1 MKYTLKIT
9 TILLAVLSF
18 AACTNEE
25 DNVFSESAANRLTL
39 SMGEYSDLL
48 KSSENGWAMQ
58 FFPSE
63 LEMGGIAMTAKFDG
77 SEVELRS
84 ENSISY
90 NGQSV
95 KTGTPVQS
103 MYSVKS
109 EQGVILTFNTYNVLL
124 HYYSQPKNPDDVDG
138 YASDYEFVFQRVSE
152 NRDSIFFKGKKY
164 GNEMTLVK
172 LNGDAEK
179 YISNVHSVDTAVA
192 MLPRTKFV
200 VGEKKHHISFND
212 HKLILTPDGATDD
225 KKMTLPYV
233 YNDKGFRLYEPLVL
247 DGKAYSNFEYNT
259 ENGNIYAEGT
269 DDNIPYPT
277 KMEQF
282 LGAKHAWEFIMDLT
296 TGSHE
301 MNDELY
307 NLIAEKKDF
316 SSYQILKTLHIGP
329 NSYYISGV
337 GKYAMTLQY
346 GFSFFGFMMQYSH
359 YGILLSA
366 DDDETVNISDG
377 GPDNSYDFYKASTD
391 SSREYIINHSPYKV
405 KFNDGLNATSATFV
419 STKDSNVWFNIKID
433 ENM

>member
-1 MKYTLKIT
+1 M
-9 TILLAVLSF
+9 
-18 AACTNEE
+18 AAFFCVACSNEE
-25 DNVFSESAANRLTL
+25 DNVFSDSAANRLTL
-39 SMGEYSDLL
+39 SITDYSDLL
-48 KSSENGWAMQ
+48 KSSKDGWAMQ

-90 NGQSV
+90 NGQSIA
-95 KTGTPVQS
+95 TGSPVQS

-109 EQGVILTFNTYNVLL
+109 EQGIILTFNTYNVLL
-124 HYYSQPKNPDDVDG
+124 HYYSQPKDPDDVDG

-152 NRDSIFFKGKKY
+152 GRDSIFLKGKKY
-164 GNEMTLVK
+164 GNMMTLVK
-172 LNGDAEK
+172 LSSDAEK

-200 VGEKKHHISFND
+200 VGEKKHHISFNG
-212 HKLILTPDGATDD
+212 HKLILTPEGESEENAI
-225 KKMTLPYV
+225 TLPYV

-247 DGKAYSNFEYNT
+247 DGKSYSNFEYNA
-259 ENGNIYAEGT
+259 ENGNIYAEGS

-282 LGAKHAWEFIMDLT
+282 LGAKHAWGFIMDLT

-307 NLIAEKKDF
+307 NLIAEKKNF

-329 NSYYISGV
+329 NAYYTSGV
-337 GKYAMTLQY
+337 AKYAMTLQY

-359 YGILLSA
+359 YGVLLSA
-366 DDDETVNISDG
+366 DNDEIININDG
-377 GPDNSYDFYKASTD
+377 GPDTSYSFYKASTD
-391 SSREYIINHSPYKV
+391 PSREYIISHSPYRV
-405 KFNDGLNATSATFV
+405 KFNDGLNATSAKFV
-419 STKDSNVWFNIKID
+419 STKDDNVWFNVKID
-433 ENM
+433 ESM

>member
-9 TILLAVLSF
+9 AIFLAALLF
-18 AACTNEE
+18 AACNNEE
-25 DNVFSESAANRLTL
+25 DDVFGDSAANRLTL
-39 SMGEYSDLL
+39 SIKEYSDLL

-84 ENSISY
+84 ENSIKY
-90 NGQSV
+90 NGQNIE
-95 KTGTPVQS
+95 TGVPVQS

-109 EQGVILTFNTYNVLL
+109 EQGVVLTFNTYNLLL
-124 HYYSQPKNPDDVDG
+124 HYYSQPKDPDDVDG
-138 YASDYEFVFQRVSE
+138 YASDYEFVFQNVSE
-152 NRDSIFFKGKKY
+152 KHDSIFLKGKKY
-164 GNEMTLVK
+164 GNEMVLVK
-172 LNGDAEK
+172 LKGDAKK
-179 YISNVHSVDTAVA
+179 YISDVHSVDTAVA

-200 VGEKKHHISFND
+200 VGEKKHHISFNG
-212 HKLILTPDGATDD
+212 HKLIVTPEGASEGDAI
-225 KKMTLPYV
+225 TLPYV

-247 DGKAYSNFEYNT
+247 DGKSYSNFEYNP
-259 ENGNIYAEGT
+259 ENGNIYAEGSV
-269 DDNIPYPT
+269 DNIPYPT

-282 LGAKHAWEFIMDLT
+282 LGAKHAWGFIMDLT
-296 TGSHE
+296 AGTHE

-307 NLIAEKKDF
+307 NLIAEKKNF

-329 NSYYISGV
+329 NSYYTSGV
-337 GKYAMTLQY
+337 AKYAMTLQY

-359 YGILLSA
+359 YGVLLSA
-366 DDDETVNISDG
+366 DDDETININDG
-377 GPDNSYDFYKASTD
+377 GPDTSYTFYSASTD
-391 SSREYIINHSPYKV
+391 PSCKYIIEHSPYKV
-405 KFNDGLNATSATFV
+405 TFNEGLNATSAKFV